1 MTDEGGQMYKKEKK
15 APEEYKTR
23 SLEGHPVTKDNKN
36 GAVRLDW
43 EGEGED
49 GWNEEEA

>member
-1 MTDEGGQMYKKEKK
+1 MKGADVQEGKK

-23 SLEGHPVTKDNKN
+23 SLEGHPVIDKKN

-43 EGEGED
+43 GEGEKMD
-49 GWNEEEA
+49 GRRGR